1 MTISKTESKHIV
13 NGQELL
19 AGIDIAKQTHVAKI
33 LLANGKESRPFS
45 FQNTREGFDA
55 LISWM
60 MECRRGLP
68 LITDVINFDSL
79 PHSFN

>member
-19 AGIDIAKQTHVAKI
+19 VGIDIAKQTHVAKI

-45 FQNTREGFDA
+45 QNTREGFDA
-55 LISWM
+55 LISWL

-68 LITDVINFDSL
+68 LIIDY
-79 PHSFN
+79 